1 MQADSKQLPFHN
13 VFCTVAAEASFVR
26 AASKERIMKAV
37 LRSVLP
43 FVGLVWVICHP
54 APAQAQGRVQAA
66 RAAAEFIVERF
77 GRPAARE
84 GIEVLARKI
93 ESVAARFG
101 DEAIVA
107 AQKVGPQFFKV
118 VEEAGVN
125 GGKVV
130 RVMATHGEPGVT
142 WVLSRPKGMQFLLQ
156 HGEEAAAALVRHP
169 GGIAEPV
176 IEQFGG
182 PAVKA
187 LQAVGPQGGRRLAM
201 MLSEGELTKIGRTPE
216 LLGVVARYGD
226 RAMEFIWKHRVVLAS
241 GAALGAFLANPEPFL
256 NGVRDITQIAAD
268 SAIKPLF
275 EVPGKV
281 AMEAASR
288 INWDLFGLFFLVL
301 GGALLAFVLV
311 LNSRHRNQLGVS
323 WGNAGGGKQPTGPGS
338 LPCAAVESPP
348 SITQQRNS
356 SPPLRRGG
364 ESN

>member
-1 MQADSKQLPFHN
+1 
-13 VFCTVAAEASFVR
+13 
-26 AASKERIMKAV
+26 MKTNRWLVPVIAI
-37 LRSVLP
+37 LSVH
-43 FVGLVWVICHP
+43 CHP
-54 APAQAQGRVQAA
+54 APVQAQGRVQAA

-125 GGKVV
+125 GGKAV
-130 RVMATHGEPGVT
+130 RVMATHGEPGVA
-142 WVLSRPKGMQFLLQ
+142 WVLSRPKGMQLLLQ
-156 HGEEAAAALVRHP
+156 HGEEAAAVLVRHQ
-169 GGIAEPV
+169 GGIAEPI

-201 MLSEGELTKIGRTPE
+201 MLSEGELAKIGRTPE

-226 RAMEFIWKHRVVLAS
+226 RAMEFVWTHRVVLAS

-281 AMEAASR
+281 ALEAASR
-288 INWDLFGLFFLVL
+288 INWDLFGIVFLVL
-301 GGALLAFVLV
+301 GTGLLVVVLALNPSCRTLLGLSPNGAGD
-311 LNSRHRNQLGVS
+311 SREPH
-323 WGNAGGGKQPTGPGS
+323 GPGS
-338 LPCAAVESPP
+338 MPP
-348 SITQQRNS
+348 PPVQSLASTSKPQNS
-356 SPPLRRGG
+356 VPPLRRGG
-364 ESN
+364 DAH